1 MGDVDRYP
9 KPTFWIKIQDD
20 PVKYKKLPPETI
32 LYIIHDDRPAII
44 ETDPGKYYLVPQ
56 IPRIV
61 KKRWCWQYVIGNN
74 GRPRYQKENNG
85 DYNNIYSVS
94 WVRPGKKYI
103 VYINNYREI
112 ISQLR
117 GDRSYSPSSRRR
129 EGLVHPDQWL
139 NKIKNRPSACFS
151 NIDIIKLR
159 KNVYLDPPV
168 IDQEVF
174 FCLQLDV
181 RNYNISRR
189 NQRLRVVPGSWPV
202 NGNPS
207 ANDLHNL
214 GDNSSDRLLD
224 EKDMTHKQFECE
236 KIIKTPGMDTTDYRS
251 YILKSFL
258 TYHHDMH
265 GQISGQHNRN
275 NMRGIK
281 LSPELLGRPLS
292 LRFER
297 TGIRRNDRPGGNNAF
312 VPANTTPPSPDFMHE
327 EMQNMM
333 LFLFVRMEYNG
344 SGMRDLYELKLDT
357 GGSSVMIEKTTD
369 NVFNIRAISNFVTGN
384 SLIEGIQQFY
394 LLLEQDHRE
403 KSKFKINSVFCDG
416 DLLFQK

>member
-1 MGDVDRYP
+1 MGQVDRYP

-32 LYIIHDDRPAII
+32 LYIIHDDRPPII
-44 ETDPGKYYLVPQ
+44 ETDPGKYHLVPQ

-61 KKRWCWQYVIGNN
+61 KERWCWQYVIGNN
-74 GRPRYQKENNG
+74 GRSRYQKENNG

-103 VYINNYREI
+103 IYINNYREI
-112 ISQLR
+112 ISHLR
-117 GDRSYSPSSRRR
+117 GDRSYSPSLRRR

-139 NKIKNRPSACFS
+139 NKIKNRPTACFS

-159 KNVYLDPPV
+159 ENVYLDPPI

-174 FCLQLDV
+174 FCLQMDV
-181 RNYNISRR
+181 KNYNVSGQ
-189 NQRLRVVPGSWPV
+189 NQRLRIVPGSWPV
-202 NGNPS
+202 NGNTP
-207 ANDLHNL
+207 ANSLHDL
-214 GDNSSDRLLD
+214 GDNPSDRLLD
-224 EKDMTHKQFECE
+224 EKDMTHKQFESD
-236 KIIKTPGMDTTDYRS
+236 KIINSSGAETTDFRS

-258 TYHHDMH
+258 TYHHDMYE
-265 GQISGQHNRN
+265 QKSGQHSRN

-297 TGIRRNDRPGGNNAF
+297 TGILQNDRPGFNHAF
-312 VPANTTPPSPDFMHE
+312 VPANTTTSTDFRHQ

-333 LFLFVRMEYNG
+333 LFLFLRMEYNATG
-344 SGMRDLYELKLDT
+344 SRDLYELKLDT
-357 GGSSVMIEKTTD
+357 DGSSVKIEKTTD
-369 NVFNIRAISNFVTGN
+369 TNFNIRAITNFATGS

-394 LLLEQDHRE
+394 VLLDQDHRE
-403 KSKFKINSVFCDG
+403 KSKFKINSVYCDG
-416 DLLFQK
+416 DLLFQ